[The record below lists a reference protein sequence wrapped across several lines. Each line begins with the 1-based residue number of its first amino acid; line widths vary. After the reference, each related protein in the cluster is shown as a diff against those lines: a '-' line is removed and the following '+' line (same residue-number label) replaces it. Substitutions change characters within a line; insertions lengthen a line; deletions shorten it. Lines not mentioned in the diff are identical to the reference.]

1 MEPPR
6 CFKKLELDEKK
17 WLKNYTEKVVAH
29 FIKDKLPFMPRKGWI
44 ERKVL
49 TKELWPPEAKLKD
62 IVEILNWA
70 SLRAYG
76 QRQRVWS
83 ERKGKDHD
91 GAGIKEKLETEDR
104 EALLTTPSK
113 LPFKEFER
121 HVAVAFDPKKEQ
133 FQLRKGACD
142 GAWPTRL
149 SAKEFARL
157 CNGAF
162 EECAYGA
169 RFSSAF
175 IAQGADIIMLADEL
189 KESLRRESAS
199 LCSLMSDFDK
209 ASSPLISSDPS
220 QGSPTT
226 PAPAAT
232 AAAAATAGQR
242 LAGFACETASLPSD
256 ASSSRLEQ
264 SAEPRAKRPQTPQ
277 LNGQAAR
284 QEPRSDEAEQEAV
297 PQGRPQTATP
307 AAAATEGPRVEETA
321 QQETARRW
329 RGRSRSVST
338 TETVSWGTLS
348 DGDASVAWEA
358 VGAARGGMGWHR
370 SRLRNMDFGPQIYMP
385 SKVVQKW
392 RGLAPEER
400 SLTNFPR
407 AINEPEIKNYLL
419 HSVWHRV
426 DRNLR
431 EEDVEEETPAMWW
444 FGIDGP
450 RQEVFLLI
458 LNSNMV
464 SRHDF
469 TARLLLVLVPNNR
482 MGGSPSNP
490 NQLLFAHLFPS
501 SNLCSEPRMSSM
513 LRNSLRELLP
523 DFDLCC
529 RDAIC
534 RLEESGVPLVPAAFE
549 TSRREDLTFDPR
561 ARVNV
566 VGIAQHI
573 RHEARSHRIPVE
585 FSHLSDAD
593 INQRVQWAITR
604 LRNSPHCAVPQY
616 FTDRNCVRGGSIN
629 FLAPLSLSEPGSDD
643 AAVALVLVPE
653 RSRTGERYYNAM
665 TILSLM
671 EAHLNAL
678 VVNPFSGHWL
688 RIQF

>member
-220 QGSPTT
+220 Q
-226 PAPAAT
+226 
-232 AAAAATAGQR
+232 AGTSTRARSKSGDLPGRVPSGCLQQAKYS
-242 LAGFACETASLPSD
+242 AGFASRAACSLQRTAERFTQHVVIDSP
-256 ASSSRLEQ
+256 
-264 SAEPRAKRPQTPQ
+264 KRP
-277 LNGQAAR
+277 
-284 QEPRSDEAEQEAV
+284 
-297 PQGRPQTATP
+297 
-307 AAAATEGPRVEETA
+307 
-321 QQETARRW
+321 
-329 RGRSRSVST
+329 VS
-338 TETVSWGTLS
+338 L
-348 DGDASVAWEA
+348 
-358 VGAARGGMGWHR
+358 
-370 SRLRNMDFGPQIYMP
+370 
-385 SKVVQKW
+385 
-392 RGLAPEER
+392 
-400 SLTNFPR
+400 
-407 AINEPEIKNYLL
+407 
-419 HSVWHRV
+419 
-426 DRNLR
+426 
-431 EEDVEEETPAMWW
+431 
-444 FGIDGP
+444 
-450 RQEVFLLI
+450 
-458 LNSNMV
+458 
-464 SRHDF
+464 
-469 TARLLLVLVPNNR
+469 
-482 MGGSPSNP
+482 
-490 NQLLFAHLFPS
+490 
-501 SNLCSEPRMSSM
+501 
-513 LRNSLRELLP
+513 
-523 DFDLCC
+523 
-529 RDAIC
+529 
-534 RLEESGVPLVPAAFE
+534 
-549 TSRREDLTFDPR
+549 
-561 ARVNV
+561 
-566 VGIAQHI
+566 
-573 RHEARSHRIPVE
+573 
-585 FSHLSDAD
+585 
-593 INQRVQWAITR
+593 
-604 LRNSPHCAVPQY
+604 
-616 FTDRNCVRGGSIN
+616 
-629 FLAPLSLSEPGSDD
+629 DD
-643 AAVALVLVPE
+643 AQA
-653 RSRTGERYYNAM
+653 
-665 TILSLM
+665 
-671 EAHLNAL
+671 
-678 VVNPFSGHWL
+678 
-688 RIQF
+688 Q